1 VEHIG
6 VYFAFTEDAGALA
19 AKSIKRVLEV
29 YQLEDLGI
37 LEAVWVLEIK
47 TFLLL

>member
-1 VEHIG
+1 M
-6 VYFAFTEDAGALA
+6 YFAFTEDAGALA